1 MPENYFTSKF
11 PKINCLVYNRLM
23 LSVVITAW
31 NEEKNIARAI
41 SSAKPVADDIVVVDT
56 ESTDKTA
63 EIAKKLGARVFH
75 HKNTGIVEPVRNFS
89 ISKAKS
95 DWILLLDADEESSK
109 DLARHIRSAIAEP
122 DVDYFR
128 IPRRNIIFNKW
139 IQSEHWWPDYVY
151 RLFKKG
157 AVTWDP
163 AIHSIPFTRGD
174 GRDFPANES
183 HALVHHNYNSISRYI
198 EHMNRYTDHQLEQVI
213 IKGHNF
219 SWTDLVSQPIG
230 EFLTQYFARKGY
242 QGGLHGLALSL
253 LQAFSMLVLYLKL
266 WEKSGFVPESVTAD
280 QFNRQ
285 LTTYHQ
291 QLTWWKY
298 QARIDNANIIV
309 KPFLKLLRKLS

>member
-1 MPENYFTSKF
+1 
-11 PKINCLVYNRLM
+11 M

-41 SSAKPVADDIVVVDT
+41 SSAKPIADEIVVVDT

-63 EIAKKLGARVFH
+63 ELAKKLGARVFH

-89 ISKAKS
+89 ISKAKG
-95 DWILLLDADEESSK
+95 DWILLLDADEEISQE
-109 DLARHIRSAIAEP
+109 LARHVRSAIAEP

-139 IQSEHWWPDYVY
+139 IKSEHWWPDYVY

-174 GRDFPANES
+174 GRDFLADES
-183 HALVHHNYNSISRYI
+183 HALVHYHYETISWYI
-198 EHMNRYTDHQLEQVI
+198 EHLNRYTDHQLKVI
-213 IKGHNF
+213 QDRGHNF
-219 SWTDLVSQPIG
+219 SWTDIIDKPVA

-242 QGGLHGLALSL
+242 TQGFHGLAISG
-253 LQAFSMLVLYLKL
+253 LQAFSELVLYLKL
-266 WEKSGFVPESVTAD
+266 WQQSEFVSHAVTPV
-280 QFNRQ
+280 QVETEFGKK
-285 LTTYHQ
+285 LGEWK
-291 QLTWWKY
+291 WWKY
-298 QARIDNANIIV
+298 QTRIDTANFVV